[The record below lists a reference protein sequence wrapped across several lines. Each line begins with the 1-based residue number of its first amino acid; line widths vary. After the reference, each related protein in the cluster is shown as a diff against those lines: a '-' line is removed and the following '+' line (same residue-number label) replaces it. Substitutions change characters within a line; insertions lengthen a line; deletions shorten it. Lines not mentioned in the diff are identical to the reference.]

1 VIDLKYRIPDDL
13 YYTSTHE
20 WVRIIDDTAII
31 GITDY
36 AQDMLHDIVFVD
48 LPEVGRD
55 IKKGEAFMEIESVKS
70 VAEVYAPISGKIIEV
85 NDKLNDSPEIINT
98 SPYEDGWLV
107 KVKISNKEEINEL
120 LDAPR
125 YKSIIE
131 EG

>member
-1 VIDLKYRIPDDL
+1 MGYEVPEEL

-20 WVRIIDDTAII
+20 WLKLLDEDTGLI

-48 LPEVGRD
+48 LPEIGKV

-70 VAEVYAPISGKIIEV
+70 VAEIYAPVSGEIIEV
-85 NDKLNDSPEIINT
+85 NEKLVETPEIINS
-98 SPYEDGWLV
+98 SPYDEGWLV
-107 KVKISNKEEINEL
+107 KIKLHNKNEL
-120 LDAPR
+120 KELMDSAR
-125 YKSIIE
+125 YKMIIE

>member
-1 VIDLKYRIPDDL
+1 MSYEVPEGL

-20 WVRIIDDTAII
+20 WLKVLNDDVGII

-48 LPEVGRD
+48 LPEVGKV

-70 VAEVYAPISGKIIEV
+70 VAEIYAPISGEVIEV
-85 NDKLNDSPEIINT
+85 NEKLAESPEIINS
-98 SPYEDGWLV
+98 SPYNEGWLV
-107 KVKISNKEEINEL
+107 KIKIYDRNEL
-120 LDAPR
+120 MDLMDATK
-125 YKSIIE
+125 YKTIIE